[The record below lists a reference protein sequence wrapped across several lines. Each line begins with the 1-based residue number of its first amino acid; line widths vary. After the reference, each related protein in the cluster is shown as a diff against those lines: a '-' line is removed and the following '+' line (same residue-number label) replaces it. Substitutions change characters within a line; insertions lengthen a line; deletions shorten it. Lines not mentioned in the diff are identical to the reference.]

1 MGVIQSKLRGKEGI
15 RRSKMK
21 TFFLLILIL
30 AIIATVVG
38 TTGEGCGKDE
48 RGSPRQPG
56 DTWKKECNR
65 CRCLVTRVPA
75 CTRRLCQ
82 DFGKNLEPDL
92 EVDVGGDDEKDVN
105 RLLLVQYRFENN

>member
-1 MGVIQSKLRGKEGI
+1 MGVIQSKSGGKEGI
-15 RRSKMK
+15 RRNKMK
-21 TFFLLILIL
+21 TFFSLIFIF

-38 TTGEGCGKDE
+38 TTGCGKDE

-56 DTWKKECNR
+56 DTWRQECNR

-92 EVDVGGDDEKDVN
+92 EVDAGGDDEKDVN
-105 RLLLVQYRFENN
+105 